1 MSDSELTVVNLVAS
15 GELGIGEIDTHKL
28 AHDIQVTDYTSQSGR
43 LYLRPKNHPTITI
56 YRSGKFT
63 VAGSRSLQEVE
74 SSTLWL
80 KTSLEELGIQIS
92 EAKLDGSISV
102 EFMVL
107 QGDLGIHIDLEEVLE
122 TLALTGRIEY
132 EPEQFPAIIYHPNCY
147 DCTVTI
153 FSTGKV
159 SITGV
164 RRQDQAE
171 NVYSHL
177 KSTLSS

>member
-15 GELGIGEIDTHKL
+15 GELGIGEIDTDQL
-28 AHDIQVTDYTSQSGR
+28 AHDIQVSDYTSQSGR
-43 LYLRPKNHPTITI
+43 LYLRPKKHPTITI

-74 SSTLWL
+74 SSILWL

-92 EAKLDGSISV
+92 KSRVNGSVSV

-122 TLALTGRIEY
+122 TLTGRTEY
-132 EPEQFPAIIYHPNCY
+132 EPEQFPAIIYHPNFD

-171 NVYSHL
+171 NVYDHL
-177 KSTLSS
+177 KSTLTP